1 MVWTVIINL
10 ENKMFRSLF
19 ELALLSAIVM
29 KGVTAQD
36 DDVEELEDLL
46 EELEDALEELVEE
59 DLDEVFAN
67 LDWKL
72 AIEGIGYEAEEF
84 YV

>member
-59 DLDEVFAN
+59 DLNIDLSN